1 MRCSCLLIAVVGLL
15 SVLPLSRATAQAP
28 PPQGTEPLKASGTI
42 DEMVSEQGLRLKVSD
57 SEIWLVEIKPETKLE
72 VTGTAEPAFLR
83 TGLHVRFDG
92 EIDEKRN
99 LQADIDELEIFTPQ
113 GKNGLGL
120 FSDNSPT
127 AKPIAKA
134 AAGKY
139 QIRAKVVSLKDHD
152 ITLAAGSKKLFG
164 KIGNEATVKFASE
177 DLTYVHDGDGVSVTG
192 WYNPVNKAAAGKP
205 GQAVAE
211 ELTITLAKPLV
222 ATKKPVR
229 AVAKAK
235 TPRAAREA
243 KESADDDGTPT
254 VQDPFGV
261 GKKPAE

>member
-1 MRCSCLLIAVVGLL
+1 LAGFS
-15 SVLPLSRATAQAP
+15 LSRATAQNP
-28 PPQGTEPLKASGTI
+28 PPQADEALKATGTI
-42 DEMVSEQGLRLKVSD
+42 EEISEQALRIKVSD
-57 SEIWLVEIKPETKLE
+57 TESWLVEIKPEQTKI
-72 VTGTAEPAFLR
+72 VITGTAEPAFLR
-83 TGLHVRFDG
+83 TGLHVRFEG

-99 LQADIDELEIFTPQ
+99 LQADITELEVFTPQ

-127 AKPIAKA
+127 AKPIGKA

-139 QIRAKVVSLKDHD
+139 QIRAKVIGLKDHE
-152 ITLAAGSKKLFG
+152 ITLAAGSKKLSG
-164 KIGNEATVKFASE
+164 KVADDVAVKVASE
-177 DLTYVHDGDGVSVTG
+177 DLTNVHDGDGVSVTG
-192 WYNPVNKAAAGKP
+192 WYNPANKAAAGKP

-222 ATKKPVR
+222 ATKKPAR
-229 AVAKAK
+229 SVAKSGK
-235 TPRAAREA
+235 SPRAAREA
-243 KESADDDGTPT
+243 KEAADEDGTPT